1 MHWRAVVAGVVWGV
15 GYLAC
20 CYLLP
25 PLEAVGVVAVPLAL
39 GAGPLAGAAAG
50 HLSPGGPAEGTRYGL
65 AAGALTGLV
74 FAVGFWHVVSVPRFD
89 TLTPVGRGGAFYA
102 AKLTFAYSA
111 GDVPLFSRYPG
122 RSAGALAM
130 AGGTAIALLGGY
142 GGYVVEVREE
152 VEFVT
157 E

>member
-1 MHWRAVVAGVVWGV
+1 MHWRAVLVGVVWGV

-25 PLEAVGVVAVPLAL
+25 PLEAIGVVAVPLAL

-50 HLSPGGPAEGTRYGL
+50 RLSPGGPAESTRYGL

-74 FAVGFWHVVSVPRFD
+74 FAAGFWHVVSVARFN

-111 GDVPLFSRYPG
+111 GDIAFFSRYPG

-130 AGGTAIALLGGY
+130 AGGVAIALLGAY
-142 GGYVVEVREE
+142 AGYVADVREE
-152 VEFVT
+152 VAFVA